1 MTVNQNEAWPFNL
14 LCRIFDQEE
23 LQLLKWNAPKELEAF
38 LIYTVRDAYSEWEAD
53 IIVLHFM
60 EQMPPEAIAEKMRRQ
75 KERVEEVIAY
85 AGDKLKDPQLMET
98 YRHGLAWRVTREL
111 EKAYIAG
118 YRKGYSHAIKGM
130 EEKVGDYGNAF
141 TNLFF

>member
-1 MTVNQNEAWPFNL
+1 MYQNT
-14 LCRIFDQEE
+14 Q
-23 LQLLKWNAPKELEAF
+23 
-38 LIYTVRDAYSEWEAD
+38 V
-53 IIVLHFM
+53 
-60 EQMPPEAIAEKMRRQ
+60 PPEAIAEKMRHQ

-118 YRKGYSHAIKGM
+118 FRKGSHQGYTQEAERVYQGTSDRI
-130 EEKVGDYGNAF
+130 GNE
-141 TNLFF
+141 

>member
-38 LIYTVRDAYSEWEAD
+38 LVYTVRDAYSKWEAD

-75 KERVEEVIAY
+75 KERIEEVIAY
-85 AGDKLKDPQLMET
+85 AGDKLNDPQLMET

-118 YRKGYSHAIKGM
+118 YRKGSHQGYSQEAERVYQGTSDRI
-130 EEKVGDYGNAF
+130 GNE
-141 TNLFF
+141 